1 MSLLFTMW
9 FRLVIA
15 FLLKSKC
22 LLISW
27 LQSPSEVIFGV
38 QENKIS
44 HWFHC
49 FPIFLPWRDGPG
61 CHDLTFLN
69 VEFLASFFT
78 LLFYFHQ
85 DAPQLLFVFCHKVC
99 VICLSEVIDISP
111 SNVAMPIANCLK
123 TVPRTPEGHDS
134 RLVTMKHFL
143 LPLSAKGRSQKQMTD
158 PSIIFLVAFPITSLC
173 TKFIPAFQLTEP
185 SLLA

>member
-38 QENKIS
+38 QENKIP

-49 FPIFLPWRDGPG
+49 FPIYLPWSDGSG

-69 VEFLASFFT
+69 VEFLASFLT

-85 DAPQLLFVFCHKVC
+85 DGPQLLFVFCHKVC
-99 VICLSEVIDISP
+99 VLCLSEVIDISP
-111 SNVAMPIANCLK
+111 SNIAMPIANCLK

-134 RLVTMKHFL
+134 RLVTMNHFL
-143 LPLSAKGRSQKQMTD
+143 LPCQPRVGPKSRWQT
-158 PSIIFLVAFPITSLC
+158 
-173 TKFIPAFQLTEP
+173 PA
-185 SLLA
+185 